1 MRTSLL
7 KGAYKAPAIG
17 SKVRRSA
24 LGMYDL
30 FRSANGGSIYM
41 HTGWRTRPP
50 SGGDVSV
57 SVSGH
62 TTTIPINK
70 TLFKD
75 DAGKEVIGFQSIKVV
90 GGLDEGDGAIVS
102 FNDNMVTYLGIAE
115 VTLPNTAV

>member
-7 KGAYKAPAIG
+7 KGAYKAPKIG
-17 SKVRRSA
+17 SSVRRST

-30 FRSANGGSIYM
+30 FRPTSGGSIYM

-57 SVSGH
+57 SVAGN
-62 TTTIPINK
+62 TTKIPINK
-70 TLFKD
+70 VLFKD

-90 GGLDEGDGAIVS
+90 GGLDEGDGAVIS
-102 FNDNMVTYLGIAE
+102 FKDNFVTYLGVAE